1 MEDGKSLLNEVAA
14 EGYDAADRPFDF
26 VGEGGETAL
35 VCEPDPAVREKISG
49 ALREVNYQITEPA
62 TAKEAMR
69 YMLFHLYD
77 LVVLNERFD
86 TEDPHA
92 NDVLL
97 YLENLATATR
107 RKIFVVLVSGQHRT
121 MDNMA
126 AFNRSVNLILNLKN
140 IDETGKI
147 IKRGVSDNAAF
158 YHVFR
163 ETLQKMGK
171 A

>member
-1 MEDGKSLLNEVAA
+1 MEEEKTLLDEVAA

-26 VGEGGETAL
+26 VGEGGATAL
-35 VCEPDPAVREKISG
+35 VCEPDPAVRDKIVG
-49 ALREVNYQITEPA
+49 ALREMNYQITEPV
-62 TAKEAMR
+62 TAKEAIKYMR
-69 YMLFHLYD
+69 FHVYD
-77 LVVLNERFD
+77 VVVLNELFD
-86 TEDPHA
+86 REDKAA
-92 NDVLL
+92 NDVLN
-97 YLENLATATR
+97 YLAGLAMTTR
-107 RKIFVVLVSGQHRT
+107 RKIFVVLVSEKYRT

-126 AFNRSVNLILNLKN
+126 AFNNSVNLILNLKN

-147 IKRGVSDNAAF
+147 IKRGISDNAAF